1 MASGVPRGIRG
12 PFGVGCAAACPLA
25 LDTAP
30 RQGQVVCKPP
40 SPVLDFGYGKMASR
54 AADNIICRCYV
65 VAEDVIRRA
74 IADHQLKQV
83 EEVTAVTRAGG
94 GCSSCWDDIQVIL
107 NGVWGKPLPRDV
119 PDSLGL
125 SSAQRRALIVKLLE
139 ADIAP
144 LFDRNGLQVQ
154 LVDVSGDRVLVRFF
168 GRGVGSQAASFL
180 SLKRYLV
187 YRLSD
192 AVGHK
197 MNLVELNVLEALA
210 P

>member
-1 MASGVPRGIRG
+1 MASDVPRGSG
-12 PFGVGCAAACPLA
+12 PGWGVDCAGFCASPHRLQTPLPCA
-25 LDTAP
+25 RLWH
-30 RQGQVVCKPP
+30 
-40 SPVLDFGYGKMASR
+40 GKMASR

-65 VAEDVIRRA
+65 VAEDVIRQA

-94 GCSSCWDDIQVIL
+94 GCSSCWDDIQAIL
-107 NGVWGKPLPRDV
+107 NSVWGKPLPRDV

-125 SSAQRRALIVKLLE
+125 SNAQRRALIVKALE
-139 ADIAP
+139 KDVTP
-144 LFDRNGLQVQ
+144 LFDRNGLQIQ
-154 LVDVSGDRVLVRFF
+154 LVDVGGDRVLVRFF

-180 SLKRYLV
+180 ALKRYLV
-187 YRLSD
+187 HRLTE
-192 AVGHK
+192 ACGHK

>member
-1 MASGVPRGIRG
+1 MASP
-12 PFGVGCAAACPLA
+12 
-25 LDTAP
+25 
-30 RQGQVVCKPP
+30 
-40 SPVLDFGYGKMASR
+40 

-65 VAEDVIRRA
+65 VAEDVIRKA

-94 GCSSCWDDIQVIL
+94 GCSSCWDDIQGIL
-107 NGVWGKPLPRDV
+107 SSVWGKPLPPDV

-139 ADIAP
+139 KDITP
-144 LFDRNGLQVQ
+144 LFDLNGLQVQ
-154 LVDVSGDRVLVRFF
+154 LVDVNGDRVLMRFY
-168 GRGVGSQAASFL
+168 GRGVGGQPASFL

-187 YRLSD
+187 YRMTD